1 LVKKHLIRGFSPLVY
16 VSLEDS
22 VMRFKYSIAAV
33 TAAVL
38 LLISSAI
45 ASAQVGPLRGQVQ
58 VKQAD
63 GKLAPVPGAQIDVYR
78 KDLPGKFE
86 TKADKKGNFVFAGL
100 PFTGHYLIAISGAG
114 VAPYVEPEV
123 RPGGE
128 RDLSIIV
135 GPGDG
140 SRLTEADAKKFASS
154 SAAAPAGASE
164 SAEDKAK
171 REEAIKKNAQITAQN
186 EKNKNINEIIG
197 RTFKAGNDAYMAK
210 KYDEAVAA
218 YDEGLAADAEQPAL
232 WTNKARALE
241 SRAVEKFNKGD
252 KEPAKADMKAAADAA
267 GKAVELIKAQTAPTD
282 PAELNRFNLNKVVAM
297 SVYADAMRLFV
308 SNVDKTKA
316 ADGVKAYEEYIA
328 LETDP
333 KKKEMAEVQA
343 AKIMFDANEY
353 DNAIAAYK
361 KILDRNPDDPDAL
374 VYSGMTLF
382 NQAYLN
388 NDKAKFQEAA
398 NFLQRFIEKAPD
410 THPLKADAKGVLDN
424 IKASQNIKPEAA
436 PTRRRRG

>member
-1 LVKKHLIRGFSPLVY
+1 
-16 VSLEDS
+16 
-22 VMRFKYSIAAV
+22 MRFKYSIAAV

-58 VKQAD
+58 LKQAD
-63 GKLAPVPGAQIDVYR
+63 GKLEPVPAAQIDVYR
-78 KDLPGKFE
+78 TDLPGKFQ

-100 PFTGHYLIAISGAG
+100 PFVGRYIIAVSAPG
-114 VAPYVEPEV
+114 VSPYVEPNV
-123 RPGGE
+123 RVGGE
-128 RDLSIIV
+128 KDLEIIV

-140 SRLTEADAKKFASS
+140 SRLSEADAKKFGSTAA
-154 SAAAPAGASE
+154 AAAPTGGSE

-171 REEAIKKNAQITAQN
+171 REELLKKNAQIMAQN
-186 EKNKNINEIIG
+186 EKNKNINEIVG
-197 RTFKAGNDAYMAK
+197 RTFKTGNEAYMAK
-210 KYDEAVAA
+210 RYDEAVAA
-218 YDEGLAADAEQPAL
+218 YDEGLAADADQPAL

-241 SRAVEKFNKGD
+241 SRAVEKFNKGE
-252 KEPAKADMKAAADAA
+252 KEPAKADMKAAAEAA
-267 GKAVELIKAQTAPTD
+267 GKAVELIKAQPAPTD
-282 PAELNRFNLNKVVAM
+282 PAEATRFNTNKVVAM

-308 SNVDKTKA
+308 TNVDKTKA

-333 KKKEMAEVQA
+333 KKKETAEVQA

-353 DNAIAAYK
+353 DSAIAAYK

-436 PTRRRRG
+436 PTRRKRG

>member
-1 LVKKHLIRGFSPLVY
+1 
-16 VSLEDS
+16 
-22 VMRFKYSIAAV
+22 MRFKYSIAAV
-33 TAAVL
+33 SAAVL

-45 ASAQVGPLRGQVQ
+45 ASAQVGPLRGQIQ

-63 GKLAPVPGAQIDVYR
+63 GTLAPVPAAQVDVYR
-78 KDLPGKFE
+78 TDLPGKFE

-100 PFTGHYLIAISGAG
+100 PFVGRYIIAISGPG
-114 VAPYVEPEV
+114 VSPYVEPNV
-123 RPGGE
+123 RVGGE

-135 GPGDG
+135 GPGNG
-140 SRLTEADAKKFASS
+140 SRLSEADAKKFGS
-154 SAAAPAGASE
+154 SAAAAAPTGASE

-171 REEAIKKNAQITAQN
+171 REELLKKNAQITAQN
-186 EKNKNINEIIG
+186 EKNKNINEIVG
-197 RTFKAGNDAYMAK
+197 RTFKAGNDAYVAK
-210 KYDEAVAA
+210 RYDEAVAA
-218 YDEGLAADAEQPAL
+218 YDEGLAADADQPAL

-241 SRAVEKFNKGD
+241 SRAVDKFNKGE

-308 SNVDKTKA
+308 TNVDKTKA
-316 ADGVKAYEEYIA
+316 ADGVKAYEDYIA

-333 KKKEMAEVQA
+333 KKKESAEVQA

-353 DNAIAAYK
+353 DSAIAAYK

-382 NQAYLN
+382 NQAYLT

>member
-1 LVKKHLIRGFSPLVY
+1 
-16 VSLEDS
+16 
-22 VMRFKYSIAAV
+22 MRFKYSIAAV
-33 TAAVL
+33 AAAVL

-63 GKLAPVPGAQIDVYR
+63 GKLAPVPAAQIDVYR
-78 KDLPGKFE
+78 TDLPGKFE

-100 PFTGHYLIAISGAG
+100 PFVGRYLIAISGPG
-114 VAPYVEPEV
+114 ISPYVEPNV
-123 RPGGE
+123 RVGGE
-128 RDLSIIV
+128 KDISIIV

-140 SRLTEADAKKFASS
+140 SRLSEADAKKFGSS
-154 SAAAPAGASE
+154 TAAAAPTGASE
-164 SAEDKAK
+164 SAADKAK
-171 REEAIKKNAQITAQN
+171 REELLKKNAQIMAQN
-186 EKNKNINEIIG
+186 EKNKNINDVVS
-197 RTFKAGNDAYMAK
+197 RTFKAGNDAYVAK
-210 KYDEAVAA
+210 HYDEAVTA
-218 YDEGLAADAEQPAL
+218 YDEGLAADTEQPAL

-241 SRAVEKFNKGD
+241 ARAVEKFNKGE
-252 KEPAKADMKAAADAA
+252 KEPAKADMKSAADAA
-267 GKAVELIKAQTAPTD
+267 GKAVTLIKAQPTPTD
-282 PAELNRFNLNKVVAM
+282 PAEATRFNLNKVVAM

-308 SNVDKTKA
+308 TNVDKTKA
-316 ADGVKAYEEYIA
+316 SDGVKAYEEYIA

-333 KKKEMAEVQA
+333 KKKESAEAQA

-353 DNAIAAYK
+353 DNAFAAYK
-361 KILDRNPDDPDAL
+361 KILDRNPDDPEAL

-382 NQAYLN
+382 NQAYLS

-410 THPLKADAKGVLDN
+410 THPLKADAKGILDN